1 LKRAK
6 FAVPFRYI
14 DPPVR
19 HGFIPACFQGVP
31 YCRKKGSSPGLFD
44 VLERLAIDTGCA
56 SVPLGCT
63 VSLFEG
69 LDLSNM
75 HEQTPEAM

>member
-1 LKRAK
+1 MGL
-6 FAVPFRYI
+6 YL
-14 DPPVR
+14 PVSKASR
-19 HGFIPACFQGVP
+19 IAARKAARPACSMF
-31 YCRKKGSSPGLFD
+31 
-44 VLERLAIDTGCA
+44 LERLAIDPGCA

-69 LDLSNM
+69 LDLRNM